1 MRLPVE
7 ANCNLP
13 PSEPAAAE
21 RPVANSNVVALLDA
35 LKSPSENALME
46 AATNIASVP
55 APSSG
60 A

>member
-21 RPVANSNVVALLDA
+21 RPTASSSVVALLLE
-35 LKSPSENALME
+35 LKSPSENASIP
-46 AATNIASVP
+46 AATTTASVP
-55 APSSG
+55 VPSSG